1 MKLRIFSVLSVVN
14 IFFNPCLVEEI
25 SKPWTWMLPN
35 GNLYR
40 DNETIETAKKAAI
53 FARQLCKN
61 GTISKIDRRSS
72 FGSEPYFVSAKNF
85 TFGNTKSGAEIF
97 DFVDS
102 RFLTP
107 PLENRQN
114 RPQAQRM
121 MKMTADDT
129 SEIHGD
135 QRFSI
140 RQKQS
145 SGAPS
150 QLPDGIQHDNPDTL
164 DDHDGDDSKEGSFKK
179 ESGIFYC
186 QVKSLFC
193 FILLLFCRAH
203 HFLDHQR
210 KVTTVLNLIR
220 NDLNAM
226 RHKDHFVS
234 SHHQ

>member
-121 MKMTADDT
+121 MEMTADDT

-135 QRFSI
+135 QRFSASI

-164 DDHDGDDSKEGSFKK
+164 DDHDDDTMEGSLKE
-179 ESGIFYC
+179 ESGISC
-186 QVKSLFC
+186 VKS
-193 FILLLFCRAH
+193 
-203 HFLDHQR
+203 HFSLQ
-210 KVTTVLNLIR
+210 
-220 NDLNAM
+220 
-226 RHKDHFVS
+226 
-234 SHHQ
+234 